1 MGIGEAIRLGRPDR
15 EGGHVAE
22 DVTAPTKGERDPAG
36 LLPPAE
42 PVRLLAPDGTFHAHD
57 DYPVELSDED
67 LLGIH
72 RAMVITRRVDREAI
86 NLQRQG
92 QLGVYASCHGQEAAQ
107 VASAWALDEADWAFP
122 SYRELGAAVV
132 RGVDPADLLH
142 LFRGTWLS
150 NHDPYEHRFA
160 LLSIPIGTQ
169 ALHATGFAMGARF
182 DDNPV
187 VTIVYFG
194 DGGTSEGDPHEAMTF
209 AGVMQAPVVFF
220 VQNNQYAISVPLAKQ
235 TAAPTLAHKA
245 VGYGLPGLRCDGN
258 DPLATYAVT
267 RRAVQQARAGAGP
280 ALIEALTYRM
290 EAHTTSDDP
299 TRYRTE
305 EELEAAART
314 DPILRLRNHLRRLDL
329 LDDATEAG
337 FAQEAAERAGQV
349 RDAIYDA
356 PHGDP
361 LELFDHVYVA
371 DRGDLAAQRAQLQ
384 AEVAGQ
390 AGEAEAA
397 AQAGRSEAGAQAD
410 GGNA

>member
-1 MGIGEAIRLGRPDR
+1 VVDDLQRAGSGQLD
-15 EGGHVAE
+15 
-22 DVTAPTKGERDPAG
+22 PTS

-42 PVRLLAPDGTFHAHD
+42 PVHLLDPDGTLHEDPDHPVGLD
-57 DYPVELSDED
+57 DAALLEL
-67 LLGIH
+67 H
-72 RAMVITRRVDREAI
+72 RTMIITRRVDREAI

-92 QLGVYASCHGQEAAQ
+92 QLGVYASCLGQEAAQ
-107 VASAWALDEADWAFP
+107 VASAWALQDEDWIFP
-122 SYRELGAAVV
+122 SYRELGAAIV
-132 RGVDPADLLH
+132 RDVDPADLLH

-150 NHDPYEHRFA
+150 DHDPYEHRFA

-182 DDNPV
+182 DDNPI
-187 VTIVYFG
+187 VTVVYFG

-209 AGVMQAPVVFF
+209 AGVMRAPVVFF

-245 VGYGLPGLRCDGN
+245 IGYGLPGYRCDGN

-267 RRAVQQARAGAGP
+267 RRAVERARAGHGP

-299 TRYRTE
+299 SRYRSD
-305 EELEAAART
+305 EELEAAALT
-314 DPILRLRNHLRRLDL
+314 DPIVRLRNHLRNRDL
-329 LDDATEAG
+329 LDDATERR
-337 FAQEAAERAGQV
+337 FEEEAAERAQAV

-371 DRGDLAAQRAQLQ
+371 PRADLAAQRDELR
-384 AEVAGQ
+384 AELARR
-390 AGEAEAA
+390 EDD
-397 AQAGRSEAGAQAD
+397 D
-410 GGNA
+410 GGAA